1 MLTEK
6 EKQLLNNIN
15 ILDIFTHNI
24 NSKEL
29 QPKCRRRIK
38 RYGYTGKVAWNADLA
53 ILALAWVSMKTSKNT
68 DNQKLAD
75 SIENCFN
82 EYYDLSLSKQV
93 HTQIYDFYQS
103 LKEIPDTYELI
114 WFLHHA
120 YNILYIYKKDT
131 YVDLTYH
138 TAEISTENIKLKGD
152 QKFLL
157 DWLLERLQ
165 IIATSDSE
173 HQREHIVKFLD
184 VWSEV
189 YAMFWY

>member
-6 EKQLLNNIN
+6 EKQLLNQLN
-15 ILDIFTHNI
+15 ILDIFFDKK
-24 NSKEL
+24 NSKTL
-29 QPKCRRRIK
+29 LPKTRRRLK
-38 RYGYTGKVAWNADLA
+38 RYGYTGRVAWDADIS
-53 ILALAWVSMKTSKNT
+53 ILALAWLSMKTSNNA

-82 EYYDLSLSKQV
+82 EYYDLLLSERV
-93 HTQIYDFYQS
+93 HAQIYDFYQS
-103 LKEIPDTYELI
+103 LKEIPDTCELI

-120 YNILYIYKKDT
+120 YNILYIYKKDN

-138 TAEISTENIKLKGD
+138 TAEISTENIKLKGN

-189 YAMFWY
+189 YPMFWY